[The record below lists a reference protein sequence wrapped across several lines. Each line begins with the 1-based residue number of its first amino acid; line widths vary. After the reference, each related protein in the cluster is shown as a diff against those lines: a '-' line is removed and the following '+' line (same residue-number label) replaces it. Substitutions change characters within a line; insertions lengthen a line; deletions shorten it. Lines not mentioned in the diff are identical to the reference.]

1 MKHAPAVND
10 EAVRRRAR
18 YYPQCE
24 VLFQLPVEALL
35 DVARSDEF
43 AVLAEEGRIVD
54 REQHAHRRFVDGD
67 RFERFGVLVIADRVA
82 DLEAFDAYQ
91 SADFAALHLVHLGF
105 TQSLE
110 NHQVFDAG
118 FDHRDAV
125 ALGQR
130 NGHS

>member
-1 MKHAPAVND
+1 MWREVTNLPSLPKKGESLMVNSM
-10 EAVRRRAR
+10 
-18 YYPQCE
+18 
-24 VLFQLPVEALL
+24 L
-35 DVARSDEF
+35 
-43 AVLAEEGRIVD
+43 IVGS
-54 REQHAHRRFVDGD
+54 VDGD
-67 RFERFGVLVIADRVA
+67 RFERFGVLVIADRVT

-125 ALGQR
+125 TLGQC